1 MKITFDKNKK
11 NLIFI
16 KSKTFK
22 LLDITTDDIFV
33 IDDVACVQDD
43 SKIVWSQQSYL
54 QTQWTKDVKYLSEV
68 TGDYN
73 LIVEISQTQQFES
86 GLVAKKIEKIRL
98 MSFKTLS
105 CDSKNELE
113 VNGLE
118 KRVLKTDTLTIIPD
132 LVLINDDLLDPRL
145 GESVGSGQLD
155 SLLKQFKR
163 LKNLENL
170 DL

>member
-54 QTQWTKDVKYLSEV
+54 QTQWTKDVRYLSEV

-73 LIVEISQTQQFES
+73 LIVEISQTQELKS

-105 CDSKNELE
+105 CDSKN
-113 VNGLE
+113 
-118 KRVLKTDTLTIIPD
+118 
-132 LVLINDDLLDPRL
+132 
-145 GESVGSGQLD
+145 
-155 SLLKQFKR
+155 
-163 LKNLENL
+163 
-170 DL
+170 

>member
-54 QTQWTKDVKYLSEV
+54 QTQWTKDVRYLSEV

-73 LIVEISQTQQFES
+73 LIVEISQTQELKS

-145 GESVGSGQLD
+145 GESGGSGQLD